1 MGSVK
6 NLETTTSWILDHKL
20 SKLWRQVGDEDGDD
34 VEKVAGGDGD
44 VAFSSSLKSW
54 NPCTRE
60 WKIVSILN

>member
-1 MGSVK
+1 LVMKMVMP
-6 NLETTTSWILDHKL
+6 NM
-20 SKLWRQVGDEDGDD
+20 DD
-34 VEKVAGGDGD
+34 GDGD